1 MNGCLLC
8 GVVLFPVLWLAVRY
22 REGVRSLAS
31 GAGAFVTGIVDGA
44 YGEDNDKQSDKSR
57 TVCLD
62 DVYYLFDVHAVVSKG
77 FIWGVSDDSELVK
90 EDKEYACGADETHT
104 DEEYRIERGTEC
116 APVGEL
122 IPHDILRD
130 IPSDE
135 EAGEE
140 SDDGKEELSGDE
152 VKPVEEALAAYHEP
166 VDTGK
171 GEGAEYGNDAGG
183 DGHYRGAALA

>member
-1 MNGCLLC
+1 MYLCLLC
-8 GVVLFPVLWLAVRY
+8 CVVLWAGLWFAARYPQRVR
-22 REGVRSLAS
+22 RLFRDGSV
-31 GAGAFVTGIVDGA
+31 FVTGIVDGA

-62 DVYYLFDVHAVVSKG
+62 DVHYLFDVHAVVSKG

-90 EDKEYACGADETHT
+90 EDKEYACGADEAHT
-104 DEEYRIERGTEC
+104 DEEYRIEGGAEC

-140 SDDGKEELSGDE
+140 SDDGKE
-152 VKPVEEALAAYHEP
+152 
-166 VDTGK
+166 
-171 GEGAEYGNDAGG
+171 
-183 DGHYRGAALA
+183 